1 MLTNEQG
8 LLTSAVVNTGVISSS
23 ERTYIQVRDRTVMN
37 ARISMPETT
46 EIVMPWKQE
55 MQGEQWK
62 SVFMYKKQRR
72 EMN

>member
-23 ERTYIQVRDRTVMN
+23 ERTYIQVRDRTVRN

-55 MQGEQWK
+55 MQGKQWK